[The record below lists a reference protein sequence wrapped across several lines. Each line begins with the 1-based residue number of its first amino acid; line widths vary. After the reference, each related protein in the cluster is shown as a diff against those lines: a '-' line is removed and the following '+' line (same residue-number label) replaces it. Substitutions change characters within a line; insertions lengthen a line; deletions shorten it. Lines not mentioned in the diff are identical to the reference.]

1 METNSHSCPC
11 LTPALHL
18 LPLTLGSLTFISAPY
33 LLRPCCSIYDYY
45 ELPPTPHSP
54 GVCFKVTPIVSLA
67 SVKYRRPP
75 VLQRF
80 LSTVAIGPRRRD
92 QWRDRIACRRVVRG
106 SVDTQLMNNW
116 AAHYVTAI
124 RRRRID
130 RALFRCDVHP
140 ASTHT
145 DSSEL
150 IHVLPDV
157 IFSLFLL
164 GGGGAVGRSR
174 GVSWKEEWNSWIYRQ
189 LKRKTDSRR
198 PRFFPPRSSTNFPFL
213 LPPNPHSLLFS
224 HTSRCLPAFAFCR
237 LTWKGV
243 IIISSFPVFSLFN
256 ATLLLV
262 PMLISHHPVFLLS
275 PSPFIRAGA
284 PVISTFQGGSL
295 CPWQRANFDLKHSAC
310 LGAINATV

>member
-1 METNSHSCPC
+1 M
-11 LTPALHL
+11 
-18 LPLTLGSLTFISAPY
+18 ISTSY
-33 LLRPCCSIYDYY
+33 
-45 ELPPTPHSP
+45 PPTPRHSP
-54 GVCFKVTPIVSLA
+54 GVYAKVTSIVSLA

-80 LSTVAIGPRRRD
+80 LPTVAIGPRRRD

-106 SVDTQLMNNW
+106 SVDSQLMNNW

-157 IFSLFLL
+157 IFSLFP
-164 GGGGAVGRSR
+164 GRRSEIAGFTDNWKGRQTPGALV
-174 GVSWKEEWNSWIYRQ
+174 
-189 LKRKTDSRR
+189 
-198 PRFFPPRSSTNFPFL
+198 FFPHSHRQTFPFFCPL
-213 LPPNPHSLLFS
+213 TCILFFS

-262 PMLISHHPVFLLS
+262 PMLIWHHPVFLLS

-295 CPWQRANFDLKHSAC
+295 CPWQRANFDLKHSAR